1 MVNVLIV
8 ITVVI
13 VNVNYGAPFG
23 ALFYK
28 EYKMIIAVDFDG
40 TIVENAFPNIGYLK
54 EDKSGRCVIEK
65 LIELKEAGNEL
76 ILWTCRCGKSLDEAV
91 SYCKKLGLEFD
102 AVNDDLER
110 IKEMFPDGMKWW
122 IENLRARKV
131 FAHVYLDDS
140 SVDNL
145 TDLEVKLNAA
155 STCPVK

>member
-1 MVNVLIV
+1 MVSVLIV
-8 ITVVI
+8 IIVAI

-76 ILWTCRCGKSLDEAV
+76 ILMV
-91 SYCKKLGLEFD
+91 
-102 AVNDDLER
+102 
-110 IKEMFPDGMKWW
+110 
-122 IENLRARKV
+122 
-131 FAHVYLDDS
+131 
-140 SVDNL
+140 
-145 TDLEVKLNAA
+145 
-155 STCPVK
+155 

>member
-1 MVNVLIV
+1 
-8 ITVVI
+8 
-13 VNVNYGAPFG
+13 
-23 ALFYK
+23 
-28 EYKMIIAVDFDG
+28 MIIAVDFDG

-65 LIELKEAGNEL
+65 LIELKEA
-76 ILWTCRCGKSLDEAV
+76 V

-122 IENLRARKV
+122 MENLRARKV